1 MNFDIVKA
9 VKNNFIFTIV
19 AALSFLCLG
28 FERAQACT
36 CAPSYSPSY
45 AFENAQAVFVGT
57 VSEITKPEYDEKN
70 PKSYRRPKVIFK
82 VQEAFKGVTEK
93 EFTLIQGGGADCI
106 YNFKENESYL
116 VYARSGETGF
126 YAFLCSR
133 TAVLKNAAQDL
144 ECVRSIKNGIKSLS
158 VFGNIRRNVGF
169 STTPLLSLEDGKV
182 VVENAKTSETLIDS
196 EGNYRLNNLPLGKQK
211 IKVFL
216 PDTLSP
222 KYLERTLNFDQPI
235 CVEQNFVVYIDGV
248 IQGKIIEADDKPAAN
263 IPIQLYSATS
273 NLYPAAEART
283 NQNGDYKLTN
293 VPPGKY
299 NLIVRQDA
307 QSLERKIPFPSVYF
321 PGITDYRKAGIIEFG
336 YAEKLSGVNVRLFP
350 KPAERTV
357 KGKVVWEDGTPAS
370 GANIGFRIDTDSEN
384 PYGNYIYNIENGD
397 FTVTLLENTGGLVW
411 AFGTT
416 KEGKYFSSRMLL
428 FDKNNVPQ
436 EVKLIVQH

>member
-1 MNFDIVKA
+1 MNK
-9 VKNNFIFTIV
+9 FIFTILV
-19 AALSFLCLG
+19 ALGFLCLG

-36 CAPSYSPSY
+36 CAPSYSPSH
-45 AFENAQAVFVGT
+45 AFEGAQAVFVGT

-82 VQEAFKGVTEK
+82 IQEAFKGVTEK
-93 EFTLIQGGGADCI
+93 EFTLSQGGGADCV
-106 YNFKENESYL
+106 YNFKGNESYL
-116 VYARSGETGF
+116 VYALSSENGF
-126 YAFLCSR
+126 YAYLCSR
-133 TAVLKNAAQDL
+133 TTILKNAAQDL
-144 ECVRSIKNGIKSLS
+144 ECIRSIKTGFRNLS
-158 VFGNIRRNVGF
+158 VFGSIRRNVGF
-169 STTPLLSLEDGKV
+169 STTQLPPLGDVKV
-182 VVENAKTSETLIDS
+182 VVENARVRETLTDS
-196 EGNYRLNNLPLGKQK
+196 EGNYRLNDLPLGKQK

-222 KYLERTLNFDQPI
+222 NYLERTLNFDQPI
-235 CVEQNFVVYIDGV
+235 CIEQDFVVYIDGV

-263 IPIQLYSATS
+263 VLIQLYSATS

-283 NQNGDYKLTN
+283 NQNGDYKLTH

-370 GANIGFRIDTDSEN
+370 GANIGFRVDTDSEN
-384 PYGNYIYNIENGD
+384 PYSNYIHNIENGD
-397 FTVTLLENTGGLVW
+397 FSVTLLENTGGLIW
-411 AFGTT
+411 AYGT
-416 KEGKYFSSRMLL
+416 KEGKYFSSRTLL

-436 EVKLIVQH
+436 EVKLIVRY